1 MENHALHINPRRW
14 IVSGFVLTIPTL
26 FFWGAVGYSFLTH
39 NHTYVDEMLSFG
51 GTYSRILFGAIL
63 PLASFSLAL
72 ISRIGLRKQAI
83 ARNVWHR
90 ETPEMKVNQNLIN
103 WCVIL
108 ISVMCL
114 SLINN

>member
-1 MENHALHINPRRW
+1 MDNLSLHINPKRW
-14 IVSGFVLTIPTL
+14 IISGFVLTIPTL
-26 FFWGAVGYSFLTH
+26 LFWGAVGYSFLTH
-39 NHTYVDEMLSFG
+39 NHTYVDEILSFG
-51 GTYSRILFGAIL
+51 GTYSRILLGAIL
-63 PLASFSLAL
+63 PLASFTLAL
-72 ISRIGLRKQAI
+72 VSRIGLRKQAI

-108 ISVMCL
+108 ISVMFL